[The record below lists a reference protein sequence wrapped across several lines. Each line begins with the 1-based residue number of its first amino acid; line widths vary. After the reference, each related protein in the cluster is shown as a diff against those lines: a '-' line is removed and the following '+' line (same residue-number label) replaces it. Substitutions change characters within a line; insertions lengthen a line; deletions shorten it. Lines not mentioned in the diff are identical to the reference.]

1 MSLLD
6 TIPGWPK
13 HFLHA
18 KTFSLALLI
27 LKNSVYIIRHCPEYS
42 LDEEVFCKLRV
53 SYVVHVHTYA
63 DGKSCVRYHAS
74 TTMVHARCDDTRA
87 LSTFADSTGCISL
100 E

>member
-6 TIPGWPK
+6 TIPGWRK

-27 LKNSVYIIRHCPEYS
+27 LKNSVCSIRHCPEYR
-42 LDEEVFCKLRV
+42 LDKEVFCKLRV
-53 SYVVHVHTYA
+53 SYVVHTYA

-74 TTMVHARCDDTRA
+74 TTMVHARCDDSRA
-87 LSTFADSTGCISL
+87 LSTFADSAEYISL